1 MRIPFLDRFVTKSK
15 SFYEMEEIT
24 DKTLREYLRSPWEDY
39 QQIGQ
44 AIYADENKTR
54 TVVEAMECT
63 LPVFCRIVER
73 IRKGEEDERIVR
85 ETGVILPYIAALR
98 EIAGRQQPEDVN
110 GTE

>member
-39 QQIGQ
+39 QQIGE

-54 TVVEAMECT
+54 MVMEALEGT
-63 LPVFCRIVER
+63 LPVFREITDR
-73 IRKGEEDERIVR
+73 IRRGEADERIMQ
-85 ETGVILPYIAALR
+85 ETGVILPYIVTLR
-98 EIAGRQQPEDVN
+98 EIAERQQPE
-110 GTE
+110 EMA